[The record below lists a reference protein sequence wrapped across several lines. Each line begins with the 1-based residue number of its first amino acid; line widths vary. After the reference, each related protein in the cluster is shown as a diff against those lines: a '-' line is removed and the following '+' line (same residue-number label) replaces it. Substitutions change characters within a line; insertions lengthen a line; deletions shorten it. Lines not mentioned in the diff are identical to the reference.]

1 MNRTELLS
9 RITIDPRVCFGRPCV
24 RGHRV
29 WVSLILDILAGG
41 SSVAEVLAEYPQLEE
56 ADVQACLA
64 YGAEMARDRFVEI
77 PLGLKP

>member
-1 MNRTELLS
+1 
-9 RITIDPRVCFGRPCV
+9 
-24 RGHRV
+24 
-29 WVSLILDILAGG
+29 
-41 SSVAEVLAEYPQLEE
+41 VLAEYPQLEE